1 MNVVL
6 MVIQRKKNE
15 SYVEYEEKER
25 YREMMREKEKKDRGE
40 RRRNNINLQ
49 HPE

>member
-6 MVIQRKKNE
+6 MVIQRKQNE

-40 RRRNNINLQ
+40 GRRNNINLQ
-49 HPE
+49 VK